1 MVCRRMHNHEKIG
14 IGKQNFAS
22 LREEKCFYIDKTA
35 FIKEWWDSKDDV
47 TLITRPRRFGKTLN
61 MSMVECFFSNHYE
74 NRADLFEGLKVW
86 NDGELRR
93 QQGKWPVLFLS
104 FAGVKSA
111 DFRETITGIKE
122 GISDLYDENN
132 FLLDGNLLTENE
144 RKKFMS
150 VSPDMP
156 DTTAS
161 TALRNLMKYLERFYG
176 KKVIMILDEYDT
188 PLQEAYVNGWWQ
200 ELVSFTRS
208 MFNSTF
214 KTNAHLERGLM
225 TGITRVSRES
235 IFSDLNNIEVITTTS
250 AKYATAFG
258 FTEPEVFAAL
268 DEQGLSS
275 EKENVKKWYDG
286 FMFGRQPDIYNPWS
300 ITNFLD
306 KGEIAP
312 YWANTSSNSLISK
325 LIREGDAYTKSAM
338 EDLLS
343 GRELVTEIDEQIVF
357 DQLDW
362 DCTAIWS
369 LLLAGGYLKVVRAP
383 RDAADE
389 DQNYHL
395 MLTNKEVMVMFDRM
409 VSGWFR
415 KSSSVYG
422 AFIRA
427 MLSGD
432 TEAMNDYMNEVAL
445 TTFSSFDTGKSP
457 SKKSAPER
465 FYHGFVLGLLVD
477 QKNNYVIHSNRE
489 SGFGRYDVIM
499 EPLNDSLPAIIME
512 FKVHSPA
519 KEKSLEDTVQTALRQ
534 ISEKHYDTKLLE
546 KGIPQERILKYG
558 FAFEGNHVLIG

>member
-1 MVCRRMHNHEKIG
+1 MKKIG
-14 IGKQNFAS
+14 IGKQNFVS
-22 LREEKCFYIDKTA
+22 LREENCFYIDKTA
-35 FIKEWWDSKDDV
+35 FIKEWWESKDDV

-61 MSMVECFFSNHYE
+61 MSMVECFFSNRYE
-74 NRADLFEGLKVW
+74 NRADLFEGLEIW
-86 NDGELRR
+86 NDKELRS

-104 FAGVKSA
+104 FAGMKSA
-111 DFRETITGIKE
+111 NFGETVTSIKE

-150 VSPDMP
+150 ISPDMP
-156 DTTAS
+156 DTAAS
-161 TALRNLMKYLERFYG
+161 TALRNLMKYLYKYYG
-176 KKVIMILDEYDT
+176 KKVILLLDEYDT
-188 PLQEAYVNGWWQ
+188 PMQEAYANGYWE
-200 ELVSFTRS
+200 ELVFFTRS

-214 KTNAHLERGLM
+214 KTNPHLERGLM
-225 TGITRVSRES
+225 TGITRVSSES

-268 DEQGLSS
+268 DEQGLSG
-275 EKENVKKWYDG
+275 KK
-286 FMFGRQPDIYNPWS
+286 FVFGRQPDIYNPWS

-312 YWANTSSNSLISK
+312 YWANTSSNSLVSK
-325 LIREGDAYTKSAM
+325 LVREGDGYTKSAM

-343 GRELVTEIDEQIVF
+343 GGKLVTEIDEQIVF

-383 RDAADE
+383 EDAVDK

-395 MLTNKEVMVMFDRM
+395 MLTNREVMVMFDRM
-409 VSGWFR
+409 VSGWF
-415 KSSSVYG
+415 KKTGSVYS

-432 TEAMNDYMNEVAL
+432 TESMNDYMNEVAL
-445 TTFSSFDTGKSP
+445 ATFSSFDTGKSP

-489 SGFGRYDVIM
+489 SGFGRYDVIL

-512 FKVHSPA
+512 FKVHNPA

-546 KGIPQERILKYG
+546 KGISRERILKYG